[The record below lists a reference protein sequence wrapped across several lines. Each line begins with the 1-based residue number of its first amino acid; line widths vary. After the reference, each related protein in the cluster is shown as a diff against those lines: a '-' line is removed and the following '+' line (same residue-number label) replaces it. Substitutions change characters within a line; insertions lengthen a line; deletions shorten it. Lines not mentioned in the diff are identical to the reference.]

1 MHPADNFLEEMYLSG
16 RIPRFSAMS
25 RDPGDFPIFGGSTQS
40 VAQTVGRL

>member
-1 MHPADNFLEEMYLSG
+1 MHSADIFFG
-16 RIPRFSAMS
+16 RDVSVGLDSPISAMS